1 MPLALLLLA
10 LPLGCTNADA
20 HDGPGH
26 DAEAPLVAAPAKAR
40 GPGGPGGPGGE
51 RGRAKAKEA
60 CQGKDAGAACQITTP
75 RGTHDGTCR
84 DNPHGDRLCVT
95 PQMEERRK
103 KPAEACSGK
112 NDGDT
117 CTMNFRGR
125 EVAGQCKAGPDGGA
139 LMCRP
144 ERRGR
149 PQPPA

>member
-20 HDGPGH
+20 RDALPHA
-26 DAEAPLVAAPAKAR
+26 AEAEPIAAPAEAK
-40 GPGGPGGPGGE
+40 GPGGPGGPGGQ
-51 RGRAKAKEA
+51 RGRLAKEA
-60 CQGKDAGAACQITTP
+60 CEGKDAGAACQITTP

-84 DNPHGDRLCVT
+84 DSPRGDRICMT

-103 KPAEACSGK
+103 KAEAACSGK
-112 NDGDT
+112 SEGDA
-117 CTMNFRGR
+117 CSMTMRDR
-125 EVAGQCKAGPDGGA
+125 EVAGQCKAGPEGQA

-149 PQPPA
+149 